1 LRPFLFIDFNN
12 MCGIIGYIGKG
23 EAVPI
28 MLEGLKK
35 LEYRGYDSAGFCTI
49 NNNKTLVEKDIGK
62 IHEIEPKINLK
73 NLSGTIGISHCRW
86 ATHGEVTKENS
97 HPHTDCKEE
106 ISIVHNGIIEN
117 FSELK
122 EKLIKKGHKF
132 RSSTDT
138 EVVAHLIEDTYDKD
152 IEEAT
157 IKALKQIDGSY
168 ALGIISAKEPNK
180 LIAARNESPLI
191 IGLGKDENFI
201 ASDVPAILKRTN
213 KVIYLDNKEIAILEK
228 DNYSIKNLDGEIVE
242 KEINE
247 IDWDSELT
255 EKSGYEHFMLKEIH
269 EQPRAVTE
277 TLNGR
282 IKDGRVD
289 IKEELNLKDE
299 ELAKIKRIII
309 VACGTSWHS
318 ALVGEFMLEELAK
331 IPVEVE
337 YSSEFRYR
345 NPIVDEDTLVIAIS
359 QSGETADTLA
369 AVREAKKKNSK
380 VLSIVNVKGS
390 SIDRESDSA
399 LLTYAGPEIGVAST
413 KAFTAQLVV
422 LYLFTLFMAN
432 FKKSLDDDTLKDL
445 LNKLRKLPLQME
457 SLLNEENDVKKI
469 ADIYKDK
476 TNSLFL
482 GRGVNF
488 PIALEGALKLK
499 EVSYLHA
506 EGYPAAEMKHGPI
519 ALIDK
524 NMPVVV
530 IATKDDYTYKKV
542 LGNIHEVKAR
552 NGIVI
557 AIATKCDEEVA
568 KLADYVV
575 YIPKTLYI
583 LSSILT
589 TIPLQL
595 LAYYV
600 AKDRGYDVDRPRNL
614 SKTVCVE

>member
-1 LRPFLFIDFNN
+1 
-12 MCGIIGYIGKG
+12 MCGIIGYIGKSKAAPILI
-23 EAVPI
+23 EA
-28 MLEGLKK
+28 LKR
-35 LEYRGYDSAGFCTI
+35 LEYRGYDSAGISTI
-49 NNNKTLVEKDIGK
+49 NENNILIEKDIGK
-62 IHEIEPKINLK
+62 IHEIESKINLK
-73 NLSGTIGISHCRW
+73 GLNGDIGISHCRW
-86 ATHGEVTKENS
+86 ATHGGVTKENA
-97 HPHTDCKEE
+97 HPHTDCNNN

-122 EKLIKKGHKF
+122 EILIKKGHKF
-132 RSSTDT
+132 KSSTDT
-138 EVVAHLIEDTYDKD
+138 EVIAHLIEDNYNGN

-157 IKALKQIDGSY
+157 RKALKQIDGSY
-168 ALGIISAKEPNK
+168 ALGIICSKEPDK

-191 IGLGKDENFI
+191 LGIGKDENLI
-201 ASDVPAILKRTN
+201 ASDVPAILKHTN
-213 KVIYLDNKEIAILEK
+213 KVVYLDNKEIAVLENNSYSVK
-228 DNYSIKNLDGEIVE
+228 DLDGNNIKKDIV
-242 KEINE
+242 E
-247 IDWDSELT
+247 IDWNSELA

-269 EQPRAVTE
+269 EQPRAITE

-282 IKDGRVD
+282 VEDGKVN
-289 IKEELNLKDE
+289 IKEELNFSDK
-299 ELAKIKRIII
+299 ELQEIKRIII

-318 ALVGEFMLEELAK
+318 SLIGEFMLEELAK

-337 YSSEFRYR
+337 YGSEFRYR
-345 NPIVDEDTLVIAIS
+345 NPIINENTLVIAIS
-359 QSGETADTLA
+359 QSGETADTIA
-369 AVREAKKKNSK
+369 AIREAKKRNAK

-390 SIDRESDSA
+390 SIARESDSV
-399 LLTYAGPEIGVAST
+399 LYTYAGPEIGVAST

-432 FKKSLDDDTLKDL
+432 LKKALDKETIKGLIER
-445 LNKLRKLPLQME
+445 LRKLPLQME
-457 SLLNEENDVKKI
+457 ALLNEEKDIKKI
-469 ADIYKDK
+469 AGIYKDK
-476 TNSLFL
+476 QNSLFL
-482 GRGVNF
+482 GRGINF

-524 NMPVVV
+524 NMPVLF

-557 AIATKCDEEVA
+557 VIATEGDEEVD

-589 TIPLQL
+589 AVPLQL

-600 AKDRGYDVDRPRNL
+600 AVDRGLDPDKPRNL
-614 SKTVCVE
+614 SKSVVVE

>member
-1 LRPFLFIDFNN
+1 
-12 MCGIIGYIGKG
+12 MCGIIGYIGNSKAAPILI
-23 EAVPI
+23 EA
-28 MLEGLKK
+28 LKR
-35 LEYRGYDSAGFCTI
+35 LEYRGYDSAGISTI
-49 NNNKTLVEKDIGK
+49 NENNILIEKDIGK
-62 IHEIEPKINLK
+62 IHEIESKINLK
-73 NLSGTIGISHCRW
+73 GLNGDIGISHCRW
-86 ATHGEVTKENS
+86 ATHGLVSKENA
-97 HPHTDCKEE
+97 HPHTDCKNM

-117 FSELK
+117 FLELK
-122 EKLIKKGHKF
+122 QKLIKKGHKF
-132 RSSTDT
+132 KSSTDT
-138 EVVAHLIEDTYDKD
+138 EVIAHLIEDNYNGD

-157 IKALKQIDGSY
+157 RTALKQIEGSY
-168 ALGIISAKEPNK
+168 ALGVICSKEPNK

-191 IGLGKDENFI
+191 LGIGKEENFI
-201 ASDVPAILKRTN
+201 ASDVPAILKYTN
-213 KVIYLDNKEIAILEK
+213 KIIYLENKEIATLEK
-228 DNYSIKNLDGEIVE
+228 DNYSIKNIDGKIVE
-242 KEINE
+242 KNVNE
-247 IDWDSELT
+247 IDWSSELA

-269 EQPRAVTE
+269 EQPRAITE

-282 IKDGRVD
+282 IENGNINLRKELDFSD
-289 IKEELNLKDE
+289 AEIKG
-299 ELAKIKRIII
+299 IKRIII
-309 VACGTSWHS
+309 VACGTSWH
-318 ALVGEFMLEELAK
+318 AGLVGEFMLEELAK

-337 YSSEFRYR
+337 YGSEFRYR
-345 NPIVDEDTLVIAIS
+345 NPIINENTLVIAIS

-369 AVREAKKKNSK
+369 AIREAKKRNAK

-390 SIDRESDSA
+390 SIDRESDSV
-399 LLTYAGPEIGVAST
+399 LYTYAGPEIGVAST

-432 FKKSLDDDTLKDL
+432 LKKSLSEKTIKDL
-445 LNKLRKLPLQME
+445 IEKLRKLPLQME
-457 SLLNEENDVKKI
+457 SLLSEENDIKKI
-469 ADIYKDK
+469 ADVYKDK

-488 PIALEGALKLK
+488 PLALEGALKLK
-499 EVSYLHA
+499 EVSYVHA

-524 NMPVVV
+524 NMPVLF

-557 AIATKCDEEVA
+557 AIATEGDEEV
-568 KLADYVV
+568 KELADYVI

-589 TIPLQL
+589 AIPLQL

-600 AKDRGYDVDRPRNL
+600 AVDRGLDPDKPRNL
-614 SKTVCVE
+614 SKSVVVE